1 MSDTSNTTST
11 TASEASEA
19 IAPPK
24 NNQNDQNEKNEQVDL
39 KSYALVTAAYW
50 GFTLTDGAL
59 RMLVLLYFNQ
69 LGYTALE
76 VATLFILYEVAG
88 VVTNLIGGWIGSRF
102 GLKLT
107 LFSGLGLQIVALIM
121 LALLPTTWPQV
132 AAVIYVMVS
141 QALSGTAKDLTKMSS
156 KSAIKLVVPPNA
168 EGTLFKWVAI
178 LTGSKN
184 ALKGVGFFLGGAL
197 LSWVG
202 FTQSLWIMVAG
213 LTLVLGLSLLF
224 LKRDMG
230 KTKQKIPFKALFSK
244 TPAINILSGA
254 RFFLFGA
261 RDVWFVVGL
270 PLFMESVLGW
280 SFTAIGTFFA
290 VWVIGYG
297 VIQGIAPNLF
307 KRDGNPIATGR
318 TSQLWVFA
326 LTLVTLAIAVLIDL
340 NWQVSPVIIIGLGI
354 FGAIFAVNSS
364 IHSFLILAYT
374 DSDKVAL
381 NVGFYYMAN
390 AGGRLLG
397 TIASGLLYQ
406 SFGLEGCLWGSVMCL
421 LSAWAISFK
430 LPQTTQT
437 DLKTASS

>member
-1 MSDTSNTTST
+1 MSST
-11 TASEASEA
+11 TA
-19 IAPPK
+19 
-24 NNQNDQNEKNEQVDL
+24 NEQVDL

-59 RMLVLLYFNQ
+59 RMLVLLYFHQ
-69 LGYTALE
+69 LGYSALE
-76 VATLFILYEVAG
+76 VAILFVLYEIAG
-88 VVTNLIGGWIGSRF
+88 VATNLIGGWIGSRF
-102 GLKLT
+102 GLKIT
-107 LFSGLGLQIVALIM
+107 LFSGLGLQIFALIM
-121 LALLPTTWPQV
+121 LALLPATWPQW

-202 FTQSLWIMVAG
+202 FTAGLWIMVGG
-213 LTLVLGLSLLF
+213 LALVLGLSSIF

-230 KTKQKIPFKALFSK
+230 KTKQKVPFKELLSK
-244 TPAINILSGA
+244 TPAINVLSGA

-270 PLFMESVLGW
+270 PLFLESELGW

-290 VWVIGYG
+290 AWVIGYG
-297 VIQGIAPNLF
+297 VIQGAAPSLF
-307 KRDGNPIATGR
+307 KREGKPVAHGG
-318 TSQLWVFA
+318 TSQLWVFILA
-326 LTLVTLAIAVLIDL
+326 VVTAIIAVSIAF
-340 NWQVSPVIIIGLGI
+340 NWQVPFVIVIGLAI

-364 IHSFLILAYT
+364 VHSFLILAYT
-374 DSDKVAL
+374 DSDRVAL

-397 TIASGLLYQ
+397 TVASGLLYQ
-406 SFGLEGCLWGSVMCL
+406 WFGLAACLWGSVICL
-421 LSAWAISFK
+421 VFAWAISFK
-430 LPQTTQT
+430 LPRTAEG
-437 DLKTASS
+437 DLVQAQG